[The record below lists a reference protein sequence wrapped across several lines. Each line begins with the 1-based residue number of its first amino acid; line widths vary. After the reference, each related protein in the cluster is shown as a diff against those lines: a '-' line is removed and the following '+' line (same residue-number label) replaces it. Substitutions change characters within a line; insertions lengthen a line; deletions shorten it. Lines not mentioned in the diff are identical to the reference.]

1 MFANFD
7 AMMKGGSAPRMM
19 RVCCLLSAAMAF
31 LLCESSCASADRV
44 GSAGAGSDG
53 IEASAIALYEKYG
66 ARYGADSH
74 LVDVRL
80 VRGKELPQRFRQR
93 LEQKA
98 KFAEERRYWLVSISY
113 RYNPERPVLGG
124 GMDAV
129 YDAETQDLLICER
142 WR

>member
-1 MFANFD
+1 MHA
-7 AMMKGGSAPRMM
+7 KGAE
-19 RVCCLLSAAMAF
+19 AA
-31 LLCESSCASADRV
+31 
-44 GSAGAGSDG
+44 
-53 IEASAIALYEKYG
+53 EASALALYEKYG

-124 GMDAV
+124 GGDGRR
-129 YDAETQDLLICER
+129 L
-142 WR
+142 